1 LSQERYLEL
10 DPTEIHTVPFSLAEL
25 LYLNDSASALVAA
38 SDYEGSMPLRQRL
51 STSVIAVAFPMIDKL
66 MIGIHYLLSETE
78 TPSYESEVE
87 IKLSTSEL
95 YLIREAAISQ
105 ARYGK
110 YPVGLTLLK
119 KICGILFG
127 KGVPNID
134 LEALEKLLSD
144 VKGLDDDEQSGN

>member
-1 LSQERYLEL
+1 MSQERYLEL
-10 DPTEIHTVPFSLAEL
+10 DPTETHVVPLSLAEL
-25 LYLNDSASALVAA
+25 LYLNDSTSALVAA

-51 STSVIAVAFPMIDKL
+51 STSVIAVAFPMIDKIL
-66 MIGIHYLLSETE
+66 IGIHYLLSEIDE
-78 TPSYESEVE
+78 PSYEALIE

-105 ARYGK
+105 AKYGK

-119 KICGILFG
+119 KVCGILFG

-134 LEALEKLLSD
+134 LEALEKLLSE
-144 VKGLDDDEQSGN
+144 VKGLDDDNQRDT

>member
-1 LSQERYLEL
+1 MSQERYLEL
-10 DPTEIHTVPFSLAEL
+10 DPTETHVVPLSLAEL
-25 LYLNDSASALVAA
+25 LYLNDSTSALVAA

-51 STSVIAVAFPMIDKL
+51 STSVIAVAFPMIDKIL
-66 MIGIHYLLSETE
+66 IGIHYLLSEIDE
-78 TPSYESEVE
+78 PSYEALIE

-105 ARYGK
+105 AKYGK

-119 KICGILFG
+119 KVCGLLFG

-134 LEALEKLLSD
+134 LEALEKLLSE
-144 VKGLDDDEQSGN
+144 VKGLDDEQRDT

>member
-1 LSQERYLEL
+1 MSEERYLEL
-10 DPTEIHTVPFSLAEL
+10 DPTETHVVPLSLAEL
-25 LYLNDSASALVAA
+25 LYLNDSTSALVAA

-51 STSVIAVAFPMIDKL
+51 STSVIAVAFPMIDKIL
-66 MIGIHYLLSETE
+66 IGIHYLLSEIDE
-78 TPSYESEVE
+78 PSYEALIE

-105 ARYGK
+105 AKYGK

-119 KICGILFG
+119 KVCGILFG

-134 LEALEKLLSD
+134 LEALEKLLSE
-144 VKGLDDDEQSGN
+144 VKGLDDDNQRDT

>member
-1 LSQERYLEL
+1 MSQERYLEL
-10 DPTEIHTVPFSLAEL
+10 DPTETHVVPLSLAEL
-25 LYLNDSASALVAA
+25 LYLNDSTSALVAA

-51 STSVIAVAFPMIDKL
+51 STAVIAVAFPMIDKIL
-66 MIGIHYLLSETE
+66 IGIHYLLSEIDE
-78 TPSYESEVE
+78 PSYEALIE

-105 ARYGK
+105 AKYGK

-119 KICGILFG
+119 KVCGLLFG

-144 VKGLDDDEQSGN
+144 VKGLEDDEQNRT